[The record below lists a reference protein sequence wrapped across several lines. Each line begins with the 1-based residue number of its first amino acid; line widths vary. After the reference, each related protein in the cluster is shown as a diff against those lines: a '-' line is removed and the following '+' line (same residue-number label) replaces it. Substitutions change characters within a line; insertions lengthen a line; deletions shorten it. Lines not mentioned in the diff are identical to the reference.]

1 MIAVNYMEHVELGLK
16 KVPMF
21 VHIPL
26 QIIISVIFICY
37 CYNSQKDTFIGGYFK
52 RLAVIN
58 I

>member
-16 KVPMF
+16 KVPIF

-26 QIIISVIFICY
+26 QIIISVIFI